1 MPTIKKTISATAGKA
16 AAGDSIDM
24 FLAEWRRE
32 RPDLDPWPLAI
43 IGRVSRLSS
52 HLQRRAEAW
61 LAPLGLTWETFSL
74 IASLRRAGAPYEQK
88 PSDLLRLSLLTSGA
102 MTNRI
107 DRVEEQGLVQRL
119 ADPNDRRGV
128 IVKLTPAGRAL
139 ADKAIA
145 RHFKAAAAL
154 LGGMTRAEREQLG
167 ALLTGL
173 LQTIEQPEDAA
184 QPAAVALRKPG
195 KRGAKR

>member
-1 MPTIKKTISATAGKA
+1 MPSKKTKA
-16 AAGDSIDM
+16 PADSIDV

-43 IGRVSRLSS
+43 IGRVSRLSA

-145 RHFKAAAAL
+145 RHFEAAAAL
-154 LGGMTRAEREQLG
+154 LGGMKRAEREQLG
-167 ALLTGL
+167 SLLTGL
-173 LQTIEQPEDAA
+173 LIAIEQPEDAA
-184 QPAAVALRKPG
+184 QTAAVVSREPG
-195 KRGAKR
+195 KRGTKR

>member
-1 MPTIKKTISATAGKA
+1 VKKTARRTAVA
-16 AAGDSIDM
+16 ADSIDV
-24 FLAEWRRE
+24 FLADWRRE

-43 IGRVSRLSS
+43 IGRVARLSA
-52 HLQRRAEAW
+52 HLQRRAEGW

-74 IASLRRAGAPYEQK
+74 IAALRRAGTPYEQK

-107 DRVEEQGLVQRL
+107 DRVEEQGLVRRL

-145 RHFKAAAAL
+145 RHFEAAAQL
-154 LGGMTRAEREQLG
+154 LGGLNEQDRAQL
-167 ALLTGL
+167 ARLLAGL
-173 LQTIEQPEDAA
+173 LVSFEAPAPADGTAGTLGKAA
-184 QPAAVALRKPG
+184 RPVRRPASR
-195 KRGAKR
+195 R

>member
-1 MPTIKKTISATAGKA
+1 MPRKKTKA
-16 AAGDSIDM
+16 PADSIDV

-43 IGRVSRLSS
+43 IGRVSRLSA

-145 RHFKAAAAL
+145 RHFEAAAAL

-167 ALLTGL
+167 SLLTGL
-173 LQTIEQPEDAA
+173 LIAIEQPEDAA
-184 QPAAVALRKPG
+184 QTAAVVSRKPG
-195 KRGAKR
+195 KRGTKR